1 MVYVGFAFCIVHPMG
16 FDKYIMLCIH
26 VLTVFLFMI
35 SLEVSVTMDRYIN
48 LKRNSKR
55 SKKHFDGDEVFLP
68 KSLTSAHLPFSLTC
82 FANRSVAGNS
92 GSCV

>member
-35 SLEVSVTMDRYIN
+35 SLEISVTMDRYIN
-48 LKRNSKR
+48 LKRNSK
-55 SKKHFDGDEVFLP
+55 
-68 KSLTSAHLPFSLTC
+68 
-82 FANRSVAGNS
+82 
-92 GSCV
+92 